1 MPPVDL
7 QPVLKG
13 RLIELRP
20 LRPADFDELFAVAAD
35 PLIWEQH
42 PASDRYEEP
51 VFREFFREAL
61 ESRGA
66 LVVLDAR
73 DGRIIGSSRY
83 YGYDATKGE
92 IEIGWTF
99 LARDYWGGRYN
110 GELKQLMLN
119 HAFGFVARVVF
130 LVGPNNIR
138 SQRAVEKIGA
148 RRVGSRFDATGRESV
163 IFEITPEA
171 CAGASHAPSGA
182 TAVPRCPP
190 APSAPPPSRTP

>member
-1 MPPVDL
+1 MTSHSEKRAPMTPADL
-7 QPVLKG
+7 QPMLSG
-13 RLIELRP
+13 ELIELRP

-42 PASDRYEEP
+42 PASDRYQEA

-83 YGYDATKGE
+83 HAYDASRSE
-92 IEIGWTF
+92 VEIGWTF
-99 LARDYWGGRYN
+99 LARQYWGGLYN
-110 GELKQLMLN
+110 GELKRLMLR
-119 HAFGFVARVVF
+119 HAFGFVERVVF
-130 LVGPNNIR
+130 LVGPRNIR
-138 SQRAVEKIGA
+138 SQRAVEKIGG

-163 IFEITPEA
+163 VFEITA
-171 CAGASHAPSGA
+171 AAYAGRQRPDGA
-182 TAVPRCPP
+182 D
-190 APSAPPPSRTP
+190 SAG